1 MLQDYICNGKSHRK
15 ICQWN
20 IFLYVYIFSDM
31 IEGNSGMS

>member
-15 ICQWN
+15 ICQ
-20 IFLYVYIFSDM
+20 FLYVYIFSDM